1 MEASQARL
9 DSAYGVEHSGNTP
22 GSETVILLNGPV
34 IRQLGFNCEQGVM
47 RDGIRP
53 NTSVGRFL
61 RLYLRN
67 VAGFLHGTTD
77 KATFGNTW
85 RVVVPENEAVVRR
98 LGWQTLAEQLG
109 FGPEDNVVTIGRYTG
124 GNVAASVAGSTPEAL
139 MPYIADR
146 MVKEHGFQVCF
157 TVGQGLGALRP
168 ILLLTPVLAETI
180 AAGGWTK
187 RDVQQYL
194 YDRAR
199 MTARQFELYANE
211 WTDQAH
217 APLTERVARGDA
229 PKVFAESDDPE
240 RLVPIVFRPEDFLVV
255 VTGDPLR
262 TNAYVFSHNGLR
274 GASVSRKLAMPAG
287 WASRV
292 PPQP

>member
-1 MEASQARL
+1 
-9 DSAYGVEHSGNTP
+9 
-22 GSETVILLNGPV
+22 
-34 IRQLGFNCEQGVM
+34 M
-47 RDGIRP
+47 RDGIRA

-77 KATFGNTW
+77 KGTYGNTW
-85 RVVVPENEAVVRR
+85 RVVVPENEDETRR
-98 LGWQTLAEQLG
+98 IGWQTHAEQLG
-109 FGPEDNVVTIGRYTG
+109 FDGADNVVTIGRYTG
-124 GNVAASVAGSTPEAL
+124 GNVVASVAGSTPEAM

-146 MVKEHGFQVCF
+146 MLKEHGFQVCF

-180 AAGGWTK
+180 AQGGWSK

-194 YDRAR
+194 YDHSR
-199 MTARQFELYANE
+199 MTARQFELYAAE

-217 APLTERVARGDA
+217 PKLTEWVAQGKA

-240 RLVPIVFRPEDFLVV
+240 RLVPIVFKPEDFFVV

-274 GASVSRKLAMPAG
+274 GAAVAKKVVLPKAWNALRQGAA
-287 WASRV
+287 
-292 PPQP
+292 